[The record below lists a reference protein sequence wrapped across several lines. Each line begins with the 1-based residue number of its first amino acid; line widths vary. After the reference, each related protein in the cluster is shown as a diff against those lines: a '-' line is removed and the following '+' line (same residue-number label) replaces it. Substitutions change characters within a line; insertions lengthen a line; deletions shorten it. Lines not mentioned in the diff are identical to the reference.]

1 MKAFIKD
8 KWTVQIDSDQ
18 IHVPYQAR
26 QYFVMTVDPNYILTR
41 YSLSLSPNVVSD
53 PTAWKDTLDGV
64 KDHSLDGHV
73 YNAFIYSDQ
82 PVIWTTPIFT
92 PLSTYISWWF
102 GPQSYI
108 FVQVWLPPLTEW
120 YVQPFIVH
128 NARKMEK
135 KSTFLITQTTGQL
148 TRWNI
153 VLHFNTQLSTLSN
166 WSWWELGRCIWLKN

>member
-1 MKAFIKD
+1 MNGSD
-8 KWTVQIDSDQ
+8 WQWSNSCTVSSPSVFCHDSRPQLHPD
-18 IHVPYQAR
+18 
-26 QYFVMTVDPNYILTR
+26 TLL
-41 YSLSLSPNVVSD
+41 SLSLSPNVVSD

-82 PVIWTTPIFT
+82 PVIRTTPIFT

-108 FVQVWLPPLTEW
+108 FVQVWLPHLTEW

-135 KSTFLITQTTGQL
+135 KSTFLITQATGQL

-166 WSWWELGRCIWLKN
+166 WSWWELGRCIRLKN